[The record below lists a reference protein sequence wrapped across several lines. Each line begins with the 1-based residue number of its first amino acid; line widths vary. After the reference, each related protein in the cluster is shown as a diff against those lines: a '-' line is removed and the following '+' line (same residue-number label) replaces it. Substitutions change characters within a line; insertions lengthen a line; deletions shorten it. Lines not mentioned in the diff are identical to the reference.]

1 VLKLDAKP
9 AEILQVTDNIYRIT
23 LNQPFY
29 APNQV
34 YLIRDEVTM
43 LIDSGYVESIGSLA
57 LALKHLGLSMRQV
70 DVILYTHPH
79 IDHITAG
86 LLWSSYAKRTERW
99 GHHTMALDIP
109 DYPDFIDVWQADTAR
124 ILTVAFRDKQARNTR
139 IRKANDRW
147 AKFVRRFA
155 EAQDVPRVARG
166 TDAGSASEAQ
176 GVPRVARGT
185 DDGSASEAQDV
196 PRVAR
201 GTDAGSAS
209 EAQEV
214 PRVAQ
219 SKDAQ
224 SAIERPRKQGDRH
237 VQLDRLLKDGDQ
249 FSTGKLNFR
258 ILETPGHNTWHITPI
273 ETSQG
278 FAFTGDLLIG
288 NIPAIYD
295 TLDGN
300 LELFQLSLAKLVA
313 ERQAMPQMRFMP
325 AHGEEILQPERAIK
339 VVLKTIGILEN
350 GILKKLVEGRKG
362 LVDLMESAFG
372 AHIEGGNHF
381 ITALELLEAL
391 LRKLMREGRVGSQ
404 VYIDGYEEFYLKH

>member
-1 VLKLDAKP
+1 MRKLNAKP
-9 AEILQVTDNIYRIT
+9 GEVLQVTEHIYRIT
-23 LNQPFY
+23 LSQPFY

-34 YLIRDEVTM
+34 YLIRDEITM

-57 LALKHLGLSMRQV
+57 LALKGLGLSMRQV

-86 LLWSSYAKRTERW
+86 LLWGSYAKRTERW
-99 GHHTMALDIP
+99 GHHTMARDIP

-124 ILTVAFRDKQARNTR
+124 ILTVAFRDKQARTTR

-147 AKFVRRFA
+147 ARFVRRFA
-155 EAQDVPRVARG
+155 E
-166 TDAGSASEAQ
+166 TD
-176 GVPRVARGT
+176 
-185 DDGSASEAQDV
+185 
-196 PRVAR
+196 
-201 GTDAGSAS
+201 
-209 EAQEV
+209 
-214 PRVAQ
+214 
-219 SKDAQ
+219 SKT
-224 SAIERPRKQGDRH
+224 GDRH
-237 VQLDRLLKDGDQ
+237 VQLDRLLKEGDE
-249 FSTGKLNFR
+249 FSTGKLKFR

-273 ETSQG
+273 ETTQG

-300 LELFQLSLAKLVA
+300 LELFQQSLGKLLV
-313 ERQAMPQMRFMP
+313 ERKSLPHMRFMP
-325 AHGEEILQPERAIK
+325 AHGDEILQPERAIK

-404 VYIDGYEEFYLKH
+404 VYADGYEEFYLKH

>member
-1 VLKLDAKP
+1 MLKLDAKP
-9 AEILQVTDNIYRIT
+9 AEIFQITENIYRIT
-23 LNQPFY
+23 LSQPFY

-57 LALKHLGLSMRQV
+57 LALKRLGLSMRQV
-70 DVILYTHPH
+70 DVLLYTHPH

-86 LLWSSYAKRTERW
+86 LLWGSYAKRTQRW
-99 GHHTMALDIP
+99 GHHTMARDIP

-124 ILTVAFRDKQARNTR
+124 ILTVAFRDKQARTTR

-147 AKFVRRFA
+147 ARFVRRFA
-155 EAQDVPRVARG
+155 E
-166 TDAGSASEAQ
+166 TD
-176 GVPRVARGT
+176 
-185 DDGSASEAQDV
+185 
-196 PRVAR
+196 
-201 GTDAGSAS
+201 
-209 EAQEV
+209 
-214 PRVAQ
+214 
-219 SKDAQ
+219 SKT
-224 SAIERPRKQGDRH
+224 GDRH
-237 VQLDRLLKDGDQ
+237 VQLDRLLKEGDE
-249 FSTGKLNFR
+249 FSTGKLKFR

-300 LELFQLSLAKLVA
+300 LELFQQSLAKLIA
-313 ERQAMPQMRFMP
+313 ERQAMPHMRFLP
-325 AHGEEILQPERAIK
+325 AHGDEILHPERAIK

-350 GILKKLVEGRKG
+350 GILKKLVAGRKG

-404 VYIDGYEEFYLKH
+404 AYPDGYEEFYLKH